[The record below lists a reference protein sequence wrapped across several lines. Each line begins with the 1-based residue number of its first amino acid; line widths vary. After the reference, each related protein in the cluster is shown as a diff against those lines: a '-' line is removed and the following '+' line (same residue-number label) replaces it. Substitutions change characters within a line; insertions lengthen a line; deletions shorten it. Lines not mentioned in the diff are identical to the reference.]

1 MKNIP
6 DNDANDN
13 LEHNVENKTDVFENM
28 ERNEVWKALNDTT
41 DVKVHI
47 QWWINEENT
56 KHTMCTYV

>member
-41 DVKVHI
+41 DVKV
-47 QWWINEENT
+47 
-56 KHTMCTYV
+56 TYNDG